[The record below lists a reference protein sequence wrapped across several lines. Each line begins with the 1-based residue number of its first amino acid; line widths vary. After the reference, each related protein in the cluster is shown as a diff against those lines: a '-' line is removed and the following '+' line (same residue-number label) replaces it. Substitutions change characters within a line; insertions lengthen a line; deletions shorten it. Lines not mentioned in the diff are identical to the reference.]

1 MQFRQILKKI
11 METKES
17 MGDIMKSSAFA
28 LTEAKYAAGDRVKH
42 VVFENVDQAIIKVRA
57 KQDNVAGV
65 KLPKFEHFAEAGD
78 SKNDLTGLGRG
89 GQQIQLAR
97 SAFVR
102 AIELLVE
109 LASLQTSFLTLDEAI
124 KTTNRRVNAL
134 ENVVVPRLEN
144 TISYIKGE
152 LDELER
158 EDFFRLKKV
167 QAYKKREVD
176 RLKKLKEEREAEE
189 AKGPKAVADKSCAG
203 TMATAFASPFATFAG
218 TPAFASH
225 RPSTPQR
232 FRSSFTLSPL
242 APILRGHVDL
252 RHVDGAGATRVSRPS
267 GGAALVCTAMS
278 KRHHHHRQRQ
288 REGADSEP
296 RFAAGT
302 AEGEEERKRSVEAGA
317 SGGVVETTRA
327 ATAVRGT
334 AVVQKTRL
342 VNLTV
347 HGVTD
352 ESDLPWLEDQL
363 LQLSGVTSVQT
374 LPPTLR
380 TGGLRGGKVGVVV
393 EAERAV
399 AVRDLVAAVH
409 GVEERLLALPFRS
422 HSWMWRGHRI
432 HYAVA
437 GCGKP
442 VILVH
447 GFGGSAGHF
456 RNLIAH
462 LADHHKVYAVDLLGF
477 GDSDKPRGIEYGPE
491 LWADIINDFML
502 EFTDEPAVLIG
513 NSIGSLTSLTAAASS
528 AAPLSLSDGEGQSD
542 GEGSMVR
549 RAEKGKIRGLVLLNV
564 AGAMNRKGL
573 MRDDALLTALSPMFV
588 AIEYLLQKPKIASF
602 LFERFRN
609 KANVRKILSEQVY
622 RDNSQVCDRLVDI
635 LYEPSTHDG
644 ALDVFV
650 KVFTGDPGRHPEE
663 LVELVDVPMLVLWG
677 DKDPWTPIDGKV
689 AQLFKRL
696 EEQRGN
702 DKVAVVPLPDVAARS
717 RQPDDTKTLNA
728 NKAGSIFVF
737 FACSFMGV
745 WIPYFIPVHPLFLKL
760 GILFSTGLFIG
771 MSLLY
776 LAVETF
782 EEFEELAGD
791 DYPYGMLVI
800 VMGIYLT
807 WLCDLIVKSVWIKRT
822 GSLEEKE
829 DELGPTIAGAMGV
842 GEKKVVDADAE
853 AAVAKIDIQALTI
866 VDVILVLFGLC
877 FHAFFEGVAVG
888 LASTVSK
895 VWSMTAQ
902 IGVNEVFEGMALGV
916 TLRVQ
921 NTSRSGLNHF
931 LYALGASVVA
941 PTGIAIGLALDSASG
956 KVAREWIKGFGNG
969 MAAGVFIFIALAHL
983 LAKGMKPGPKD
994 AWWLVFVKWFVAG
1007 LGVMTNALLQLW

>member
-1 MQFRQILKKI
+1 
-11 METKES
+11 

-167 QAYKKREVD
+167 QAYKKREAD
-176 RLKKLKEEREAEE
+176 KLKKLKEEREAEE
-189 AKGPKAVADKSCAG
+189 AKAPKAIADKSCTG
-203 TMATAFASPFATFAG
+203 TMATASLATAFTSPIAYFATFAT
-218 TPAFASH
+218 TPASASL
-225 RPSTPQR
+225 RPSTQQK
-232 FRSSFTLSPL
+232 FRSSFSSPPL
-242 APILRGHVDL
+242 TSILRRHVDL
-252 RHVDGAGATRVSRPS
+252 RHEDHASAAHVSRPS
-267 GGAALVCTAMS
+267 GGAALPLSSLLLFTS
-278 KRHHHHRQRQ
+278 
-288 REGADSEP
+288 SFP
-296 RFAAGT
+296 
-302 AEGEEERKRSVEAGA
+302 A
-317 SGGVVETTRA
+317 SIPSCS
-327 ATAVRGT
+327 
-334 AVVQKTRL
+334 
-342 VNLTV
+342 V

-380 TGGLRGGKVGVVV
+380 AGGLRGGRVGVVV
-393 EAERAV
+393 EAERGV

-409 GVEERLLALPFRS
+409 GVENRLLALPFRS

-477 GDSDKPRGIEYGPE
+477 GDSDKPGGIEYGPE

-513 NSIGSLTSLTAAASS
+513 NSIGSLTSLTAAASA

-542 GEGSMVR
+542 GEGEGSIMR

-573 MRDDALLTALSPMFV
+573 MRDDAVLTALSPMFV

-609 KANVRKILSEQVY
+609 KANVRKILSQQVY
-622 RDNSQVCDRLVDI
+622 RDGSQVCDRLVDI

-663 LVELVDVPMLVLWG
+663 LVEMVDVPMLVLWG
-677 DKDPWTPIDGKV
+677 DKDPWTPIDGK
-689 AQLFKRL
+689 
-696 EEQRGN
+696 
-702 DKVAVVPLPDVAARS
+702 DPWTP
-717 RQPDDTKTLNA
+717 
-728 NKAGSIFVF
+728 
-737 FACSFMGV
+737 
-745 WIPYFIPVHPLFLKL
+745 
-760 GILFSTGLFIG
+760 
-771 MSLLY
+771 
-776 LAVETF
+776 
-782 EEFEELAGD
+782 
-791 DYPYGMLVI
+791 
-800 VMGIYLT
+800 
-807 WLCDLIVKSVWIKRT
+807 
-822 GSLEEKE
+822 
-829 DELGPTIAGAMGV
+829 
-842 GEKKVVDADAE
+842 
-853 AAVAKIDIQALTI
+853 IDGKDPWTPI
-866 VDVILVLFGLC
+866 D
-877 FHAFFEGVAVG
+877 
-888 LASTVSK
+888 
-895 VWSMTAQ
+895 
-902 IGVNEVFEGMALGV
+902 
-916 TLRVQ
+916 
-921 NTSRSGLNHF
+921 
-931 LYALGASVVA
+931 
-941 PTGIAIGLALDSASG
+941 G
-956 KVAREWIKGFGNG
+956 KVCC
-969 MAAGVFIFIALAHL
+969 AG
-983 LAKGMKPGPKD
+983 
-994 AWWLVFVKWFVAG
+994 
-1007 LGVMTNALLQLW
+1007 